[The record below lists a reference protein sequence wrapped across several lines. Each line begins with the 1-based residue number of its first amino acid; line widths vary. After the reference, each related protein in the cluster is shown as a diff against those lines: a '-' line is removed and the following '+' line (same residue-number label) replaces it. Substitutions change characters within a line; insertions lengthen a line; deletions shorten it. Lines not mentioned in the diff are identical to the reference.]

1 MIKSIA
7 IGTVIGNLITGA
19 VIGAGIFA
27 MADYAMS
34 IPDVMV
40 SYETNMCK
48 QVQNYD
54 SVLFGTTEYSCE
66 NMPTKFNH
74 IWVQ

>member
-1 MIKSIA
+1 MLQAIKSLTI
-7 IGTVIGNLITGA
+7 GA

-27 MADYAMS
+27 MVDYAFS
-34 IPDVMV
+34 IPDVLV
-40 SYETNMCK
+40 SYESNMCQ

-54 SVLFGTTEYSCE
+54 SVLFGTTAYSCE

-74 IWVQ
+74 VWVK

>member
-7 IGTVIGNLITGA
+7 IGMFF
-19 VIGAGIFA
+19 GAGIFA
-27 MADYAMS
+27 LTDYAFS

>member
-7 IGTVIGNLITGA
+7 IGMVF
-19 VIGAGIFA
+19 GAGIFA
-27 MADYAMS
+27 LTDYAFS

>member
-1 MIKSIA
+1 MLQVIKPLA
-7 IGTVIGNLITGA
+7 VGM

-27 MADYAMS
+27 MADYALS
-34 IPDVMV
+34 IPDVLV
-40 SYETNMCK
+40 SYESNMCK

-54 SVLFGTTEYSCE
+54 SVLFGTTAYSCE

-74 IWVQ
+74 VWVK